1 MSIYDK
7 ERALPNDRALLQRFM
22 VYARV
27 RPAGLEPAALCSG
40 GIRSNPTELRAHINK
55 YYPNFSAA
63 SIVFSTSIAIVIGP
77 TPPGTGVIA
86 DTLSII
92 ESQSAS
98 PTIS

>member
-40 GIRSNPTELRAHINK
+40 GRSPNRQTLDIMTYRPLVALMLKLVGAKEIIRNTYGKN
-55 YYPNFSAA
+55 
-63 SIVFSTSIAIVIGP
+63 
-77 TPPGTGVIA
+77 
-86 DTLSII
+86 
-92 ESQSAS
+92 
-98 PTIS
+98 